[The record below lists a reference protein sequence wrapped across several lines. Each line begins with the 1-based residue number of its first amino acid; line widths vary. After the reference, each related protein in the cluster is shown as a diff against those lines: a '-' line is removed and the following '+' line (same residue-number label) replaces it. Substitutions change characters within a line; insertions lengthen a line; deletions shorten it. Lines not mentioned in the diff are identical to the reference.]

1 VLALFQ
7 LEENN
12 KVYVTYRPLLQQQP
26 QLRRYW
32 GYWSDSMEVL
42 EISSIGSLM
51 DVGVVGIWKRDERVH
66 VLQKHPGILFLDSD
80 SDIGDNIGDKD

>member
-1 VLALFQ
+1 
-7 LEENN
+7 
-12 KVYVTYRPLLQQQP
+12 
-26 QLRRYW
+26 
-32 GYWSDSMEVL
+32 MEVL